1 MKRALAYS
9 ALAPDW
15 RAASHQMTLTAE
27 ARLAIGCTI

>member
-1 MKRALAYS
+1 MKRALAYF

-15 RAASHQMTLTAE
+15 RTASRQMTLTAE